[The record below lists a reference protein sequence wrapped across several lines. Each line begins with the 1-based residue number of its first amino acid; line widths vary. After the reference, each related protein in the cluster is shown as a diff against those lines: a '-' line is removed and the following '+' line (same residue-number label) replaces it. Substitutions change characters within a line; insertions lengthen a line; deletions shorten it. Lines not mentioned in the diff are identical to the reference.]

1 MVIENN
7 EYNTSK
13 NLGQIF
19 TPSYIADFMVKNLI
33 KIISESGDW
42 ESNREN
48 LEILEP
54 STGEGIFLEK
64 LLEYNFKT
72 ITAYEID
79 TSLKEDLVIKFPKIK
94 FRFENFLG
102 SQPRGEFDI
111 IIGNPP
117 YLGQNYN
124 AEVFQEIVKKFASL
138 SKYFVGNMD
147 LFYFFIHLGI
157 LKLKPKG
164 FLSFITTNYW
174 VSKSKK
180 TGVKFLKP
188 HITKEC
194 YLVQYIDL
202 SNLTI
207 FRDAQGQ
214 HNCIFILQK
223 KTTYEK
229 VNEIDRPIEIIHF
242 GKKKALS
249 LPDEQYNQKVLEK
262 LISNKNDMSYNKYTS
277 ALSNNDLALKENWHL
292 LYPKEVKNMNLR
304 IEKFCCEN
312 DKIQVLGDKYLIRNG
327 LILIKDDIFILK
339 EEEDILF
346 GENKV
351 LINLG
356 GKFKPLNSRE
366 TKRIKKVYKS
376 RAIKA
381 YGYDESDFE
390 GFLIYF
396 NKNNTQANQQILNE
410 YPNLIGYLT
419 QYKNQLKEIL
429 KNANENPDNIYYP
442 RRGSHIKQIGHH
454 KLLDLEELYDS
465 FPKIIFKFISQ
476 ENVFGFCAGEYY
488 ATSDTY
494 FLWPIR
500 GEVYNIYF
508 LLAYL
513 NSNVVRF
520 IFKSKSLT
528 LKRSKTKL
536 EKGIPLPIIN
546 GDLPFKKTSIVN
558 LIELISKWIVFNMNS
573 LDLNLKTSLNGIF
586 EDINEILLIDR
597 EELSKAIEHIDI
609 NFFRSIIDDLLYQ
622 FFDIDGKELD
632 YLMNK
637 YYTF

>member
-7 EYNTSK
+7 ENNTSK
-13 NLGQIF
+13 IIGQIF

-33 KIISESGDW
+33 KFISEFGDW
-42 ESNREN
+42 ENIREN

-54 STGEGIFLEK
+54 STGKGIFLEK
-64 LLEYNFKT
+64 LIEYNFKN

-79 TSLKEDLVIKFPKIK
+79 TSLKEDLVTKFPKIK
-94 FRFENFLG
+94 FLFENFLG
-102 SQPRGEFDI
+102 SQSKGDFDI

-157 LKLKPKG
+157 LKLKPRG
-164 FLSFITTNYW
+164 YLTFITTNYW
-174 VSKSKK
+174 LSKSKK

-214 HNCIFILQK
+214 HNCIFVLQK
-223 KTTYEK
+223 KTSYEK
-229 VNEIDRPIEIIHF
+229 VNKIDHPIEIIHF
-242 GKKKALS
+242 GKKKASS
-249 LPDEQYNQKVLEK
+249 LPDEQYNQKVLK
-262 LISNKNDMSYNKYTS
+262 NLISNKNDMSYNKYTS

-292 LYPKEVKNMNLR
+292 LYPKEVKNMNLK

-312 DKIQVLGDKYLIRNG
+312 DKIQVLGDKFLIRNG

-339 EEEDILF
+339 EEQDIRF
-346 GENKV
+346 DKNRV
-351 LINLG
+351 LIKIG
-356 GKFKPLNSRE
+356 GQFKPLNSRE
-366 TKRIKKVYKS
+366 TKRIKKMYKS

-381 YGYDESDFE
+381 YGYEESDFE

-410 YPNLIGYLT
+410 YPTLIGYLKH
-419 QYKNQLKEIL
+419 YENQLKEIL
-429 KNANENPDNIYYP
+429 KNAKENPENIYYP
-442 RRGSHIKQIGHH
+442 RRGSHIKQKNHR
-454 KLLDLEELYDS
+454 KLLDLEEMYDS

-476 ENVFGFCAGEYY
+476 ENVFGFCLGEYY

-500 GEVYNIYF
+500 RDNYNIYF

-513 NSNVVRF
+513 NSNIVRF

-528 LKRSKTKL
+528 IKRSKTKL
-536 EKGIPLPIIN
+536 EKEIPLPLIS
-546 GDLPFKKTSIVN
+546 GDLSFKMASIVK
-558 LIELISKWIVFNMNS
+558 LIEIISKWLVLNIHS
-573 LDLNLKTSLNGIF
+573 LNLNSKKFLYEISDSI
-586 EDINEILLIDR
+586 DEILKIDR
-597 EELSKAIEHIDI
+597 EEFSSAIEHFDI
-609 NFFRSIIDDLLYQ
+609 YYFRSIIDDLFYQ
-622 FFDIDGKELD
+622 YFDLDGKELD
-632 YLMNK
+632 YLIKK